1 MLPVIALVGRPN
13 VGKSTLFNRF
23 TRTRDALV
31 ADLPGLTRDRQY
43 GHAKL
48 QNHPFIIIDTGGI
61 TGGEVG
67 VDGLMA
73 EQSMQAV
80 KEADITLFIVSARDG
95 LTPVDQAIASQLRA
109 ENKSIH
115 LVVNKIDGLDQD
127 VVMADFFALGFESVS
142 PIAAAHGRGVSR
154 LIENVILPAANIQ
167 PQVEAESDD
176 ELQVDSPEIEMSLDN
191 TDDSSTT
198 AKLPDSK
205 VDAES
210 GQVDRSKIGP
220 KLAIIGR
227 PNVGKSTL
235 VNRMLGEDRV
245 IVYDMPGTTRDSIYI
260 EMERRNKVYTLIDT
274 AGVRKR
280 GKVHE
285 TVEKFSVL
293 KTLQAINDA
302 NVVLM
307 IFDAR
312 EGITEQ
318 DLHLLGFAIDAGR
331 SLVLGINKW
340 DNMAEDKRIDV
351 KEAIGRR
358 LYFADFARVHF
369 ISALHGTNVGHLWD
383 AVDEAFDSARVKMTA
398 SRLTRVLEMAVAK
411 HQPPAGGRF
420 KIKLRYAHPG
430 GHNPP
435 RIVIHGNQ
443 TKSLPD
449 SYVRYLEKTFRE
461 ALKIVGTPIK
471 FELKESTNPF
481 EGKKKKVTEELKE
494 KARRNRKKYM
504 KFGKK

>member
-1 MLPVIALVGRPN
+1 MLPVVALVGRPN

-43 GHAKL
+43 GHATFNE
-48 QNHPFIIIDTGGI
+48 QPFIIIDTGGI

-80 KEADITLFIVSARDG
+80 RESDITLFIVNAREG
-95 LTPVDQAIASQLRA
+95 LTGIDESFAQQLRS
-109 ENKSIH
+109 ENREIH
-115 LVVNKIDGLDQD
+115 LVVNKVDGLDQGT
-127 VVMADFFALGFESVS
+127 VLTDFYSLGFESVS
-142 PIAAAHGRGVSR
+142 AIAAAHGRGVNR
-154 LIENVILPAANIQ
+154 LIEDIILPS
-167 PQVEAESDD
+167 VEEKIKARIEQQSLENDEQSDPN
-176 ELQVDSPEIEMSLDN
+176 L
-191 TDDSSTT
+191 
-198 AKLPDSK
+198 
-205 VDAES
+205 
-210 GQVDRSKIGP
+210 GP

-235 VNRMLGEDRV
+235 VNRMLGEERV
-245 IVYDMPGTTRDSIYI
+245 VVYDLPGTTRDSIYI
-260 EMERRNKVYTLIDT
+260 EMERREKKYTLIDT
-274 AGVRKR
+274 AGVRRR
-280 GKVHE
+280 GKVKE

-302 NVVLM
+302 NVVIM

-318 DLHLLGFAIDAGR
+318 DLNLLGFAIDAGR
-331 SLVLGINKW
+331 SLVLAINKW
-340 DNMAEDKRIDV
+340 DNMSEDKRTDV

-358 LYFADFARVHF
+358 LQFADFARVKF
-369 ISALHGTNVGHLWD
+369 ISALHGTNVGHLWE
-383 AVDEAFDSARVKMTA
+383 AVDEAYAGARVKMSA
-398 SRLTRVLEMAVAK
+398 SKLTRILEQVVSK
-411 HQPPAGGRF
+411 HQPPAKGRF
-420 KIKLRYAHPG
+420 KAKLRYAHPG

-443 TKSLPD
+443 TKSLPK
-449 SYVRYLEKTFRE
+449 SYVRYLEKNFRE
-461 ALKIVGTPIK
+461 ALKVVGTPIK

-481 EGKKKKVTEELKE
+481 KGKKVKVTKELMEKSRRN
-494 KARRNRKKYM
+494 KARAKKM
-504 KFGKK
+504 TKKRY

>member
-23 TRTRDALV
+23 TRSRDALV

-43 GHAKL
+43 GHATL
-48 QNHPFIIIDTGGI
+48 QEMPFIIIDTGGI
-61 TGGEVG
+61 TGDEVG

-73 EQSMQAV
+73 EQSIQAV
-80 KEADITLFIVSARDG
+80 READIVLFIVSAREG
-95 LTPVDQAIASQLRA
+95 LTITDEAIANQLRR
-109 ENKSIH
+109 ENKTIS
-115 LVVNKIDGLDQD
+115 LVVNKVDGLDQD
-127 VVMADFFALGFESVS
+127 TVLSDFFALGFDSVS
-142 PIAAAHGRGVSR
+142 AIAASHGRGVAKLVER
-154 LIENVILPAANIQ
+154 VILP
-167 PQVEAESDD
+167 VAETLTQKNVKEDD
-176 ELQVDSPEIEMSLDN
+176 DLDPEDS
-191 TDDSSTT
+191 
-198 AKLPDSK
+198 A
-205 VDAES
+205 DAPK
-210 GQVDRSKIGP
+210 RGP

-245 IVYDMPGTTRDSIYI
+245 IVYDLPGTTRDSIYI
-260 EMERRNKVYTLIDT
+260 EMERRDKKYTLIDT

-302 NVVLM
+302 NVVIM

-312 EGITEQ
+312 EGITDQ
-318 DLHLLGFAIDAGR
+318 DLNLLGFAIDAGR
-331 SLVLGINKW
+331 SLVIGINKW
-340 DNMAEDKRIDV
+340 DNMSEDKRIDV
-351 KEAIGRR
+351 KEAITRR
-358 LYFADFARVHF
+358 LHFAEFARIKF
-369 ISALHGTNVGHLWD
+369 ISALHGTNVGHLWE
-383 AVDEAFDSARVKMTA
+383 AVDEAYDSALVKMTA
-398 SRLTRVLEMAVAK
+398 SKLTRILEMAVAK

-420 KIKLRYAHPG
+420 KSKLRYAHPG

-443 TKSLPD
+443 TKSLPK
-449 SYVRYLEKTFRE
+449 SYVRYLEKSFRE

-471 FELKESTNPF
+471 FELKESKNPF
-481 EGKKKKVTEELKE
+481 EGKKKKVTKELME
-494 KARRNRKKYM
+494 QSRRNRSRIKRLSQRKY
-504 KFGKK
+504 

>member
-43 GHAKL
+43 GHATFHE
-48 QNHPFIIIDTGGI
+48 QPFIIIDTGGI

-80 KEADITLFIVSARDG
+80 KEADITLFIVNAREG
-95 LTPVDQAIASQLRA
+95 LTPTDESFAQQLRS
-109 ENKSIH
+109 ENREIH
-115 LVVNKIDGLDQD
+115 LVVNKVDGLDQNT
-127 VVMADFFALGFESVS
+127 VLSDFYAMGFASIS
-142 PIAAAHGRGVSR
+142 AIAAAHGRGVNK
-154 LIENVILPAANIQ
+154 LIDDVIFPAVETLLKSNQAEVESENSD
-167 PQVEAESDD
+167 EDSES
-176 ELQVDSPEIEMSLDN
+176 
-191 TDDSSTT
+191 
-198 AKLPDSK
+198 KK
-205 VDAES
+205 
-210 GQVDRSKIGP
+210 GP

-235 VNRMLGEDRV
+235 VNRMLGEERV
-245 IVYDMPGTTRDSIYI
+245 VVYDMPGTTRDSIYI
-260 EMERRNKVYTLIDT
+260 EMERRDKQYTLIDT

-285 TVEKFSVL
+285 AVEKFSVL

-302 NVVLM
+302 NVVVM

-318 DLHLLGFAIDAGR
+318 DLNLLGFAIDAGR
-331 SLVLGINKW
+331 SLVLGVNKW
-340 DNMAEDKRIDV
+340 DNMSEDKRTDV
-351 KEAIGRR
+351 KEAIARR
-358 LYFADFARVHF
+358 LYFADFARIKY
-369 ISALHGTNVGHLWD
+369 ISALHGTNVGHLWE
-383 AVDEAFDSARVKMTA
+383 AVDEAYAGARVKMSA
-398 SRLTRVLEMAVAK
+398 SKLTRILELIVSK
-411 HQPPAGGRF
+411 HQPPAKGRF
-420 KIKLRYAHPG
+420 KAKLRYAHPG

-443 TKSLPD
+443 TKSLPK
-449 SYVRYLEKTFRE
+449 SYVRYLEKGFRE

-471 FELKESTNPF
+471 FELKESVNPF
-481 EGKKKKVTEELKE
+481 EGKKVKVTKELME
-494 KARRNRKKYM
+494 KSRRNRSKSKKMTKKKY
-504 KFGKK
+504 

>member
-43 GHAKL
+43 GHATFNE
-48 QNHPFIIIDTGGI
+48 QPFIIIDTGGI

-80 KEADITLFIVSARDG
+80 KEADITLFIVNAREG
-95 LTPVDQAIASQLRA
+95 LTPTDESFALQLRN
-109 ENKSIH
+109 ENREIH
-115 LVVNKIDGLDQD
+115 LVVNKVDGLDQNT
-127 VVMADFFALGFESVS
+127 VLSEFYSMGFTSVS
-142 PIAAAHGRGVSR
+142 AIAAAHGRGVNKLIDEVIFPAVKT
-154 LIENVILPAANIQ
+154 LIESNQ
-167 PQVEAESDD
+167 KESDL
-176 ELQVDSPEIEMSLDN
+176 E
-191 TDDSSTT
+191 
-198 AKLPDSK
+198 AKEETEGEEEDSK
-205 VDAES
+205 
-210 GQVDRSKIGP
+210 RGP

-260 EMERRNKVYTLIDT
+260 EMERRDKQYTLIDT
-274 AGVRKR
+274 AGVRRR

-302 NVVLM
+302 NVVVM

-318 DLHLLGFAIDAGR
+318 DLNLLGFAIDAGR
-331 SLVLGINKW
+331 SLVLGVNKW
-340 DNMAEDKRIDV
+340 DNMSEDKRTDV
-351 KEAIGRR
+351 KEAITRR
-358 LYFADFARVHF
+358 LHFADFARIKY
-369 ISALHGTNVGHLWD
+369 ISALHGTNVGHLWE
-383 AVDEAFDSARVKMTA
+383 AVDEAYAGARVKMSA
-398 SRLTRVLEMAVAK
+398 SKLTRILELIVSK
-411 HQPPAGGRF
+411 HQPPAKGRF
-420 KIKLRYAHPG
+420 KAKLRYAHPG

-443 TKSLPD
+443 TKSLPK
-449 SYVRYLEKTFRE
+449 SYVRYLEKGFRE

-471 FELKESTNPF
+471 FELKESVNPF
-481 EGKKKKVTEELKE
+481 EGKKLKVTKELME
-494 KARRNRKKYM
+494 KSRRNRSRSKKMTRKKY
-504 KFGKK
+504 